1 MKNKTNIE
9 RKKEMKYNLKKL
21 NKSKKVVMED
31 LLKNS
36 IVFSH
41 FYNERILG
49 EDSEFEVYFDSEG
62 NPYEFTGEPY
72 NIDIENGWEEPYQG
86 YIPERV
92 LPLSE
97 KENAVTICNSSPI
110 TKEKALKLFEKTAI
124 YIIADSLT
132 KKGYKH
138 QAVLWALFNPDLV
151 PEGWELPYLGKE
163 KSLSDEERQKQYYD
177 RLRKI
182 LELKKFQR
190 WAIKVTGGEHHETTF
205 ENYSGEHGYDHYD
218 FNTMRNYGYVVT
230 CISSYAFG
238 GNCYCNSHDPGY
250 DYDDEISYHDI
261 GKIYQMLCEAGYA
274 EYDKIKV
281 TEAS

>member
-1 MKNKTNIE
+1 LKGGKRI
-9 RKKEMKYNLKKL
+9 KKMKYNKIKL
-21 NKSKKVVMED
+21 QKSVKAIMDD
-31 LLKNS
+31 LIKNS
-36 IVFSH
+36 IVYSH

-49 EDSEFEVYFDSEG
+49 EDSEFEVYYDANG
-62 NPYEFTGEPY
+62 NPFEFTGEPY
-72 NIDIENGWEEPYQG
+72 NDDIENGWEQPYNG

-92 LPLSE
+92 LPLSM
-97 KENAVTICNSSPI
+97 AGTGVQLINSSPI
-110 TKEKALKLFEKTAI
+110 TKEKAIKLFQKTAI

-138 QAVLWALFNPDLV
+138 QAVLWCLFNPEKV

-163 KSLSDEERQKQYYD
+163 NSLTDEERQKQYYD